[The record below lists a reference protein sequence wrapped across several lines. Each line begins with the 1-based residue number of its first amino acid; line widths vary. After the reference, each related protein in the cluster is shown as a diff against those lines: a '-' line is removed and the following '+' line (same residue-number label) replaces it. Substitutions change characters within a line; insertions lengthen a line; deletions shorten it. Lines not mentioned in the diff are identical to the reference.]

1 MAIKTD
7 EDLERVFGEVIEEVV
22 VAMSDR
28 VQKRLRQFI
37 SKDVYGLSMNANFA
51 MGKINKSYLDGAGTP
66 SYEFRDQAWDI
77 WVKELVRGYTFSLFY
92 DGSNLTPPTSA
103 HPFEHGNLYRHE
115 DRRNELAE
123 DLNVNGWAKNEDF
136 PGSKTREPFW
146 DNFEEDLKNKIGGWL
161 YTEFK
166 KNGVE
171 IPAIRLYKGSF
182 IG

>member
-1 MAIKTD
+1 MALDTYEK
-7 EDLERVFGEVIEEVV
+7 LESTFKDIIENVIENVSER
-22 VAMSDR
+22 AKKLLQEHINTDT
-28 VQKRLRQFI
+28 
-37 SKDVYGLSMNANFA
+37 YG
-51 MGKINKSYLDGAGTP
+51 INKSATFVMSPINKYYLENGTP

-103 HPFEHGNLYRHE
+103 YPFEHGNLYKHE

-136 PGSKTREPFW
+136 PGSKRREPFW